1 MWVKNNNLSYMKKI
15 IDTKGLRSKI
25 EKKMNKKGRVSDHCK
40 EEEFGIIKRNQ
51 TNFSSYR
58 FYSKEARKHDS
69 ARTKKNTK
77 YDKHEK

>member
-15 IDTKGLRSKI
+15 INTKGLRSKI

-51 TNFSSYR
+51 NKFQQL
-58 FYSKEARKHDS
+58 
-69 ARTKKNTK
+69 
-77 YDKHEK
+77 